1 MEISAAASLVT
12 SQPAQTFNTPATSSD
27 NDVREVRRDGD
38 ADNAARRTVQQ
49 TQSSGTTT
57 TTTSSSSTLGSNVNV
72 TA

>member
-57 TTTSSSSTLGSNVNV
+57 TSSTLGSNVNV